1 MLVAIEAWPLAAA
14 VRHSLW
20 AYPVLE
26 VVHIAALGTLF
37 GSLLLLDLRLFGFG
51 RAIDVPALGRYCVR
65 VALVAFV
72 FAACSGLLMLAAR
85 ATELVENPVFQAK
98 LALIAL
104 AGVNARLFHKRRGL
118 ERHDGVARLQG
129 ILSFTI
135 WVGVISAGR
144 FIAYY

>member
-37 GSLLLLDLRLFGFG
+37 GSLLLLDLRLLGMG
-51 RAIDVPALGRYCVR
+51 KALAVPLLGRYCVR

-72 FAACSGLLMLAAR
+72 FAASSGLLMLAAR
-85 ATELVENPVFQAK
+85 ATELVENQVFQAK

-104 AGVNARLFHKRRGL
+104 AGINALLFHKRRGL

-129 ILSFTI
+129 LLSFVI
-135 WVGVISAGR
+135 WVGVITAGR

>member
-51 RAIDVPALGRYCVR
+51 KAIAVPPLGRYCVR
-65 VALVAFV
+65 VALLAFV
-72 FAACSGLLMLAAR
+72 FAAASGLLMLMAR

-98 LALIAL
+98 LVLIAL
-104 AGVNARLFHKRRGL
+104 AGVNALLFHKRRGF
-118 ERHDGVARLQG
+118 ERHDGVAQLQG
-129 ILSFTI
+129 VLSLVI

>member
-1 MLVAIEAWPLAAA
+1 MLVAIEAWPLAHA

-20 AYPVLE
+20 AYPVIE

-37 GSLLLLDLRLFGFG
+37 GSLLLLDLRLFGVI
-51 RAIDVPALGRYCVR
+51 RALPVPLLGRSCVR
-65 VALVAFV
+65 VALVAFAV
-72 FAACSGLLMLAAR
+72 AAASGLLMLAAR

-98 LALIAL
+98 LVLIAL
-104 AGVNARLFHKRRGL
+104 AGINALWFHRRHGL

-129 ILSFTI
+129 LLSILL
-135 WVGVISAGR
+135 WLGVITAGR

>member
-1 MLVAIEAWPLAAA
+1 MLVTIEAWPLAAA

-51 RAIDVPALGRYCVR
+51 KAIDVPPLGRYCVR

-72 FAACSGLLMLAAR
+72 FAASSGLLMLAAR

-104 AGVNARLFHKRRGL
+104 AGGDALLFHRRRGL

-129 ILSFTI
+129 ILSLAI
-135 WVGVISAGR
+135 WIGVISAGR